1 MVWLRGLEQQVGE
14 TFLLTALGKISVE
27 RGAKNNYSDF
37 RWNLL
42 EINEP
47 ELRHLEIKLY
57 LIPSL
62 FSRER

>member
-47 ELRHLEIKLY
+47 ELAASGNQAISHSQ
-57 LIPSL
+57 SL
-62 FSRER
+62 L